1 MMPDSDVPT
10 MISTGDFRRLETKV
24 DKLTDAVQRFLVVE
38 DRLIA
43 QGERMGKLE
52 TDIGIQ
58 MSHNI
63 RIERKLDQWINRGIG
78 AWAVAAVIFF
88 LLEFGAKIFIR

>member
-1 MMPDSDVPT
+1 

-52 TDIGIQ
+52 TEIGIQ
-58 MSHNI
+58 MSHSI